1 MYAPVYKYINKHV
14 IVFSY
19 VIVLY
24 CTILWS
30 TTCLFYCIAGY
41 GRPSKLIAL
50 YWIRYKKTN
59 TEAAVL
65 AGLYHLSLSIDDNV
79 ALGDVSSASF
89 ISYHRE
95 GPEWDQQHRQC
106 NRLVWS
112 QCDGQLSRSDLCWM
126 QLHLIACKGH
136 RAVGTAHPGGCYDE
150 CVFVSAWRSKHGHI
164 VCPVVTSWTAH
175 KGHSRSS
182 VSNLSHPYQT
192 ELEIAATSTRP
203 KKQLN
208 GARVANWRFHHHPH
222 ATRIKPLS
230 YNY

>member
-1 MYAPVYKYINKHV
+1 MLSSSHMLLCCIARYYGALHVY
-14 IVFSY
+14 F
-19 VIVLY
+19 IVLRGTADHRSLLHCIEY
-24 CTILWS
+24 GIKRRTQRRLCWQDTI
-30 TTCLFYCIAGY
+30 
-41 GRPSKLIAL
+41 
-50 YWIRYKKTN
+50 
-59 TEAAVL
+59 
-65 AGLYHLSLSIDDNV
+65 LSLSIDDNV

-106 NRLVWS
+106 NRRVWS